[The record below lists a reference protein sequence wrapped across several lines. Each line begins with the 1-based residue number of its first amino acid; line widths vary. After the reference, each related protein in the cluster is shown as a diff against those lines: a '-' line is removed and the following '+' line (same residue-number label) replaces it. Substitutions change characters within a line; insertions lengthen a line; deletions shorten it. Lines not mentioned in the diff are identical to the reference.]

1 MLKRNGSRQPQVSKE
16 LPIVWVSSE
25 TAPVDSS
32 RPIGTPT
39 CGQLPMKP
47 RRLGL
52 PHSMHSVTEP
62 PHSPPTPIPWISRNR
77 TSRVGAQKPRVL

>member
-1 MLKRNGSRQPQVSKE
+1 MLNRKGSRQPQVSNE
-16 LPIVWVSSE
+16 PPIVWVSSE
-25 TAPVDSS
+25 TAPVESS

-62 PHSPPTPIPWISRNR
+62 PHSPPTPIPWIRRSR
-77 TSRVGAQKPRVL
+77 TSSVGAQKPSVA

>member
-1 MLKRNGSRQPQVSKE
+1 MLARNGMRQPQVSNAS
-16 LPIVWVSSE
+16 PMVWVSSE
-25 TAPVDSS
+25 TAPVESS

-47 RRLGL
+47 RRFGL

-62 PHSPPTPIPWISRNR
+62 PHSPPTPMPCIRRR
-77 TSRVGAQKPRVL
+77 TTSSVGAQKPIVA

>member
-1 MLKRNGSRQPQVSKE
+1 M
-16 LPIVWVSSE
+16 VWVSSE
-25 TAPVDSS
+25 TAPVESS

-47 RRLGL
+47 RRFGL

-62 PHSPPTPIPWISRNR
+62 PHSPPTPIPWIRRSR
-77 TSRVGAQKPRVL
+77 TSSVGAQKPSVA